1 MNTFIFGHRNPDTD
15 SICSAISLSY
25 LKNQLGEKTIAK
37 TIGHLNSETKFVL
50 KYFNVNEPQYL
61 NDVKIR
67 IRNIKYDKKA
77 NINEN
82 ASIFEAYN
90 LMQKESITALPLVDD
105 SKKLSGF
112 VTMKTLANYLVDGDR
127 NGINTTLDNIL
138 KVIDGEIITS
148 CDNYITG
155 HMMLV
160 GYQSTTFHD
169 EIVLKSDDILVI
181 GDRYK
186 IIDYAIDS
194 KIKLIILALNNKIS
208 KELIEKAKENN
219 VNIIRSHM
227 TSFEIA
233 NRIGLSNHVKS
244 IDIGSKPI
252 TVFDDDFYDEFIM
265 LSRKTRHNNYPV
277 VDHNNVCLGMI
288 SLNNIN
294 EYKKQDV
301 ILVDHN
307 NFEQS
312 VEGIEEANIK
322 EIIDHHNLGA
332 IGTKNPIS
340 FRAMTVGCTSTI
352 IYKMFLENK
361 VKIPKNIAGLMLSAI
376 ISDTLLFTS
385 PSTTNE
391 DINAANALAK
401 IAKVDLEKY
410 GYKMLK
416 ASSTISGL
424 TINEQIHEDYKTY
437 TIGKLHIGLSQLVT
451 MDFEDMYKRIDEY
464 VQKLDEINELNP
476 GVHAIFV
483 TDIMKKGSYVIYNT
497 KGEEIIKEAY
507 NLKEIKEGIFLPK
520 IMSRKKQ
527 MIPQIMEVLETK

>member
-25 LKNQLGEKTIAK
+25 LNNALGEKTVAK
-37 TIGHLNSETKFVL
+37 TIGHLNKETKFVL
-50 KYFNVNEPQYL
+50 KHFNVSEPQYL

-67 IRNIKYDKKA
+67 IKNLKYDKKA
-77 NINEN
+77 MINEN
-82 ASIFEAYN
+82 ATIFEAYN
-90 LMQKESITALPLVDD
+90 LMQKESITALPLINDN
-105 SKKLSGF
+105 KKLSGF
-112 VTMKTLANYLVDGDR
+112 ITMKTLANYLVEGDKR
-127 NGINTTLDNIL
+127 GVDTTLDNIL

-148 CDNYITG
+148 SDIYIKG

-169 EIVLKSDDILVI
+169 EIELKSDDILVI

-186 IIDYAIDS
+186 IIEYAIES

-208 KELIEKAKENN
+208 KELVEKAKENN
-219 VNIIRSHM
+219 VSIIRSKM
-227 TSFEIA
+227 SSFEIA
-233 NRIGLSNHVKS
+233 HRIGLSNYAKS
-244 IDIGSKPI
+244 IDIGSNPI
-252 TVFDDDFYDEFIM
+252 TIFNDDYYDEFLV
-265 LSRKTRHNNYPV
+265 LSKKTRHTNYPV
-277 VDHNNVCLGMI
+277 IDHNNVCLGLI
-288 SLNNIN
+288 CLNNIN
-294 EYKKQDV
+294 EFKKQDV

-307 NFEQS
+307 NYEQS
-312 VEGIEEANIK
+312 VEGIEEANIL

-352 IYKMFLENK
+352 IYKMYNENK
-361 VKIPKNIAGLMLSAI
+361 VKIPQNIAGLMLSAI

-385 PSTTNE
+385 PSTTKDDIDAANSLAKLAKT
-391 DINAANALAK
+391 DIN
-401 IAKVDLEKY
+401 KY

-424 TINEQIHEDYKTY
+424 SINEQIHEDYKTY
-437 TIGKLHIGLSQLVT
+437 TVGKLHIGLSQLIT
-451 MDFEDMYKRIDEY
+451 MDFDEMYKNINEY
-464 VQKLDEINELNP
+464 IEKLNEINELNK

-483 TDIMKKGSYVIYNT
+483 TDIIKKGSYVIYNSDA
-497 KGEEIIKEAY
+497 EDIIRQAY
-507 NLKEIKEGIFLPK
+507 NLDKIEEGIFLPG

-527 MIPQIMEVLETK
+527 MIPQIMEIIEK

>member
-77 NINEN
+77 IINEN
-82 ASIFEAYN
+82 ESIYEAYN

-112 VTMKTLANYLVDGDR
+112 ISMKTLANYLVDG
-127 NGINTTLDNIL
+127 NKNEINTTLDNIL

-148 CDNYITG
+148 IDENICGN
-155 HMMLV
+155 MMLV

-169 EIVLKSDDILVI
+169 EIELKSDDILVI

-208 KELIEKAKENN
+208 KELIDKAKNNN
-219 VNIIRSHM
+219 VNIIRSKL

-233 NRIGLSNHVKS
+233 NRIGLSNPVKS

-252 TVFDDDFYDEFIM
+252 TVFDDDFYDEFVM
-265 LSRKTRHNNYPV
+265 LSRKTRHANYPV
-277 VDHNNVCLGMI
+277 INHHNVCLGLI

-361 VKIPKNIAGLMLSAI
+361 VKIPKHIAGLMLSAI

-385 PSTTNE
+385 PSTTEE
-391 DINAANALAK
+391 DIITANALAK
-401 IAKVDLEKY
+401 LAKVDLEKY

-451 MDFEDMYKRIDEY
+451 MDFDEMYKNINEY
-464 VQKLDEINELNP
+464 VQRLDEINELNP

-507 NLKEIKEGIFLPK
+507 NLKEIEEGIFLPK